1 MIMWGRGGLDPN
13 SYKRLERADC
23 DDNNVLPILNLYKI
37 VPFSSVF
44 MLPRGGPK
52 FLLKGLANLVIHS
65 IHFVQE

>member
-1 MIMWGRGGLDPN
+1 MWGRGGQDPY
-13 SYKRLERADC
+13 SYKWLERADC

-44 MLPRGGPK
+44 MLPK
-52 FLLKGLANLVIHS
+52 LLLKGLANLEIHS